1 MYRVS
6 PHQPTGGASAQPGRD
21 SLGRSVGGGASA
33 PAGCSI
39 NDSVLHV
46 LAVLAA
52 ALLFG
57 TTGTSMV
64 LGPDDTTP
72 LSVGAVRLVIGGTGL
87 AIIAFVLARRHARH
101 TAAPAPGFGVRP
113 LGLMVLTGLCLALYQ
128 PLFFLGTERNG
139 VAVGTV
145 VALGS
150 APILAG
156 LLEWV
161 LTRRMPSTTW
171 MMATALATVG
181 VVLLGFGGEAAAGG
195 GGGGGT
201 DPIGLLAS
209 VGAGATFAVIANTQR
224 RLLDEGWDPFTVVGS
239 MGASSAVLSVFV
251 LPFVDLSWLG
261 TTSGLVMALW
271 LGLATI
277 SIAYVMFTWGLGGLT
292 AATAATLTLGEPLTA
307 SVLGIVVL
315 GERLSALAIV
325 GLVILAAGL
334 ALLAWGSRAPR
345 DPAPFAVE
353 G

>member
-1 MYRVS
+1 M
-6 PHQPTGGASAQPGRD
+6 
-21 SLGRSVGGGASA
+21 
-33 PAGCSI
+33 
-39 NDSVLHV
+39 LHV
-46 LAVLAA
+46 FAVLAA

-57 TTGTSMV
+57 TTGTSMA

-87 AIIAFVLARRHARH
+87 ALIAFVLARRHARRPPSR
-101 TAAPAPGFGVRP
+101 ARSPEPSKGGIRP
-113 LGLMVLTGLCLALYQ
+113 LALMVLTGFCLALYQ

-156 LLEWV
+156 LLEWG
-161 LTRRMPSTTW
+161 LTRRVPSGD
-171 MMATALATVG
+171 MDAGDRARDRRSGAARLRRRGPTA
-181 VVLLGFGGEAAAGG
+181 

-201 DPIGLLAS
+201 DPIGLLGERRGGSHVRRDRQRAAPTARRGLGS
-209 VGAGATFAVIANTQR
+209 VHR
-224 RLLDEGWDPFTVVGS
+224 RRVRWVRARRCS
-239 MGASSAVLSVFV
+239 RRFV
-251 LPFVDLSWLG
+251 LPFVDLSWLA
-261 TTSGLVMALW
+261 TTAGLVMALW
-271 LGLATI
+271 LGIATI

-307 SVLGIVVL
+307 SILGIVVL
-315 GERLSALAIV
+315 GERLSVLAIV

-345 DPAPFAVE
+345 DPVPFAVE

>member
-1 MYRVS
+1 M
-6 PHQPTGGASAQPGRD
+6 
-21 SLGRSVGGGASA
+21 
-33 PAGCSI
+33 
-39 NDSVLHV
+39 VLHV

-57 TTGTSMV
+57 TTGTSMA

-87 AIIAFVLARRHARH
+87 ALIAFVLARRHARQAS
-101 TAAPAPGFGVRP
+101 AAARPPSLTLSRGGIRP
-113 LGLMVLTGLCLALYQ
+113 LALMALTGFCLALYQ

-156 LLEWV
+156 LLEWG
-161 LTRRMPSTTW
+161 LTRRVPSGTW
-171 MMATALATVG
+171 MTATALATVG
-181 VVLLGFGGEAAAGG
+181 VVLLGFGGEAAGS

-201 DPIGLLAS
+201 DPVGLLGS
-209 VGAGATFAVIANTQR
+209 VGAGATFAVIANVQR

-239 MGASSAVLSVFV
+239 MGASSAVLSAFV
-251 LPFVDLSWLG
+251 LPFVDLAWLA
-261 TTSGLVMALW
+261 TPAGLVMALW
-271 LGLATI
+271 LGIATI

-307 SVLGIVVL
+307 SILGIAVL
-315 GERLSALAIV
+315 GERLSVLAII
-325 GLVILAAGL
+325 GLIILATGL

-345 DPAPFAVE
+345 DPLPFAVE